1 MRSMT
6 MTVTPLIQRQ
16 PRELAFRASDGV
28 EVTLAWHE
36 DTDQLSVVV
45 WDQRR
50 GRYFELRP
58 ARERALDAFHHPYM
72 HVASSVAYYE
82 EEPLAA

>member
-1 MRSMT
+1 
-6 MTVTPLIQRQ
+6 MTVTQLIQRHS
-16 PRELAFRASDGV
+16 RELAFRSGDGV
-28 EVTLAWHE
+28 EVTLAWDE
-36 DTDQLSVVV
+36 DTDELSVVV
-45 WDQRR
+45 WDRRR

-58 ARERALDAFHHPYM
+58 DAERALDAFYHPYM